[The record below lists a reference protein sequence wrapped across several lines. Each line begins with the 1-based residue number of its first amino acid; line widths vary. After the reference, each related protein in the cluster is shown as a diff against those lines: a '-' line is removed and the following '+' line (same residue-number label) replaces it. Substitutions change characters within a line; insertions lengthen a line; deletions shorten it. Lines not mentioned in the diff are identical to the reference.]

1 MGNVNY
7 ASFIWSVADKLRGPF
22 GRADYGKV
30 ILPFVVLRRLDCTL
44 ESTKEK
50 VLEVA
55 KNQTL
60 EGVTR
65 DVLLQDASGY
75 KFYNTSPYDLKK
87 VTGDPSQLRLNLQ
100 SYING
105 FSPNIRDVFERYEF
119 DAELAKLEENDLLL
133 LITQEFLKLDLHPD
147 AVSNSE
153 MGSIFEN
160 LISRSMEAANEQA
173 GEYFTPRDVVR
184 LMVNLLFARDGDILS
199 KPGIVRHI
207 YDPTAGTGGMLS
219 VADEYIRSR
228 NPGASLSL
236 YGQELRA
243 ASYAISKTDLIIK
256 GQNAEN
262 MVLGDTL
269 KADGHWDKKF
279 DYCLANPPFGVEWKA
294 SQDAVTK
301 EHEQQGYGGRFGPGL
316 PRVSD
321 GSLLFLL
328 HLVSKMRP
336 VADGG
341 GRIGIVLNGSPLF
354 TGGAGGGESEIRRWL
369 LEQDLVEAIVA
380 MPKDM
385 FYNTGIA
392 TYIWILDNDKPKERK
407 NKVQLIDGTSFNQKL
422 RKNIGSKRLEFSERN
437 IEDLVKLYENYEEGD
452 HVKIFNTEDFG
463 YTTITVERPLRQSWQ
478 FTEEKVVTF
487 SEIASLKKLKPEDRL
502 RIREV
507 LEQHLGD
514 EKTQDKDD
522 FAKKLKSLLGEI
534 VDLSTAQINDL
545 VKHFAER
552 DDEAPI
558 VTDKK
563 GKPSPDPDL
572 RDTENVPLTEDID
585 AYIERE
591 IKPHLDEFW
600 VDRSKD
606 KIGYEIPFTRHFYK
620 YTPPRPLEEIDSE
633 LNKLLSEI
641 SQLLK
646 EVEK

>member
-44 ESTKEK
+44 EATKEK

-55 KNQTL
+55 KNHTL
-60 EGVTR
+60 EGVAR

-147 AVSNSE
+147 EVSNSD
-153 MGSIFEN
+153 MGNIFEN

-184 LMVNLLFARDGDILS
+184 LIVNLLFARDGDILS

-236 YGQELRA
+236 YGQEIRA
-243 ASYAISKTDLIIK
+243 ASYAVSKTDLIIK

-262 MVLGDTL
+262 MILGDTL
-269 KADGHWDKKF
+269 KNDGHWDKKF
-279 DYCLANPPFGVEWKA
+279 DYGLANPPFGVEWKA

-392 TYIWILDNDKPKERK
+392 TFIWILDNDKPKERK

-463 YTTITVERPLRQSWQ
+463 YTTITVERPLRQSFQ
-478 FTEEKVVTF
+478 FTEEKVATL
-487 SEIASLKKLKPEDRL
+487 SEIACLKKLKPEDSM
-502 RIREV
+502 RIREI
-507 LEQHLGD
+507 LEQHLED
-514 EKTQDKDD
+514 EKIQDKDD

-534 VDLSTAQINDL
+534 DELTTTQINGL
-545 VKHFAER
+545 EKHFAQR
-552 DDEAPI
+552 DDEAPV

-563 GKPSPDPDL
+563 GNPSPDPDL

-606 KIGYEIPFTRHFYK
+606 KVGYEIPFTRHFYK
-620 YTPPRPLEEIDSE
+620 YTPPRPLEEIDAE
-633 LNKLLSEI
+633 LNQLFSEI

-646 EVEK
+646 QVEK